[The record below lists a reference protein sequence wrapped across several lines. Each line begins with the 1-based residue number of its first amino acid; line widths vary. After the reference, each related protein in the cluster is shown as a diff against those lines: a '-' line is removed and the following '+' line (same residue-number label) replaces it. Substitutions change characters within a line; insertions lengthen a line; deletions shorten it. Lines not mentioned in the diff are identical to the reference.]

1 MTLALPLVALVV
13 AAAPSVE
20 RAPVFALVVGNNAP
34 PDASVAKLRYADDD
48 ALALHELLR
57 EAGVRS
63 VLLARFDDD
72 TRALHPGVAPD
83 GPPSLAAFEAA
94 WRRTQGALELAR
106 ASGRDAEL
114 IVFFSGHGDVRHGE
128 GQLAFEGGALTRTRL
143 RALLGASLASR
154 NHVVIDACSS
164 FFAVA
169 GKGPGGERTPLRGP
183 LGDEDA
189 LPPRTGFVLSSSSD
203 GVSHEWERF
212 QAGVFSYEVRSAL
225 RGGADADG
233 DGRVTYGEL
242 GGFLARANAAIANAR
257 FRPDFLVVAPDVD
270 AVALDSPLLAWPES
284 EARLALDG
292 DPGHVYVEAVSGT
305 RVLDV
310 HPTANQALALR
321 VPADRPLFIRRADES
336 EERTLQAPGAARYS
350 ELASAPSSVTRKGA
364 AQLAFEQLF
373 AEPFDVA
380 AVQAFGVQYALV
392 ERRARPPAGGRSLA
406 RAAVPWVLGGA
417 VLVGLGASGLA
428 LEQQQVGPQTSQADR
443 VGRNGV
449 IGAAN
454 GVVLGSAVV
463 AALAGVT
470 WLVLGWDEAAKA
482 PVEGQAR

>member
-1 MTLALPLVALVV
+1 MLALPLVALAL
-13 AAAPSVE
+13 AAAPPVE

-34 PDASVAKLRYADDD
+34 PDATVAKLRYADDD

-57 EAGVRS
+57 EAGVHS

-72 TRALHPGVAPD
+72 TRALHPGLAPD

-94 WRRTQGALELAR
+94 WRQTQGALELAR
-106 ASGRDAEL
+106 AAGRGAEL

-128 GQLAFEGGALTRTRL
+128 GQLAFEDGALTRTRL
-143 RALLGASLASR
+143 RALLGASAAAR

-257 FRPDFLVVAPDVD
+257 FRPDFLVVAPDAD
-270 AVALDSPLLAWPES
+270 ATALESPLLAWPEAAAGLS
-284 EARLALDG
+284 LDG
-292 DPGHVYVEAVSGT
+292 DPGHVYVEAASGT
-305 RVLDV
+305 RLLDV
-310 HPTANQALALR
+310 HPTARQALALR
-321 VPADRPLFIRRADES
+321 LPAERPLFVRRADES

-350 ELASAPSSVTRKGA
+350 ELGSAPSSVTRKGA

-373 AEPFDVA
+373 AEPFDAA

-392 ERRARPPAGGRSLA
+392 ERRARPPAGGRLLA
-406 RAAVPWVLGGA
+406 RAAVPWVVGGA
-417 VLVGLGASGLA
+417 VLLGGLA
-428 LEQQQVGPQTSQADR
+428 SAVAFQQEQVGPQTSQADR
-443 VGRNGV
+443 VGRNRV
-449 IGAAN
+449 IGVAN
-454 GVVLGSAVV
+454 GVVLGSGIL
-463 AALAGVT
+463 AALAGGVWIGLAVT
-470 WLVLGWDEAAKA
+470 EPPDGEV
-482 PVEGQAR
+482 AR